1 MTSDASPP
9 DWASSLRRRRNAAN
23 LSRKALSAASGIS
36 VKMIASI
43 EIGARRPG
51 PDTRAAIDRALA
63 AHAPEPT
70 LEERL
75 ERLERVVLG
84 AA

>member
-9 DWASSLRRRRNAAN
+9 DWAATLRARRNAAN
-23 LSRKALSAASGIS
+23 LSRKALAAEAGLS
-36 VKMIASI
+36 VKMIQAI
-43 EIGARRPG
+43 ELGVRRPS
-51 PDTRAAIDRALA
+51 PEKRAAVDRVLA
-63 AHAPEPT
+63 TRAPEPT

-75 ERLERVVLG
+75 ARLERMVLG